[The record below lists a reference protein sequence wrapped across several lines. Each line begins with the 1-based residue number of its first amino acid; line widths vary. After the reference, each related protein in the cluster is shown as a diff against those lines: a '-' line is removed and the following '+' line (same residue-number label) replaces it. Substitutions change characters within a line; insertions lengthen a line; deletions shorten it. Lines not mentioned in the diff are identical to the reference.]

1 MWPARNCQP
10 YNLSLDKNL
19 KLFLFTQWEYLVKKH
34 KTTFF
39 YFAGRVL
46 CKKKLQKKSVTSS
59 FYFQG
64 IQDILIRGTDA
75 FDSTV
80 STLHGVSLDTA
91 RPATL
96 GNI

>member
-1 MWPARNCQP
+1 M
-10 YNLSLDKNL
+10 LHL
-19 KLFLFTQWEYLVKKH
+19 LF
-34 KTTFF
+34 
-39 YFAGRVL
+39 
-46 CKKKLQKKSVTSS
+46 
-59 FYFQG
+59 FQG